1 MAVTLHT
8 DLGDIKIE
16 LYCMQTPLA
25 CEYLALARRCACFS
39 VAPASLAQALTLLS
53 QASADLERAF
63 YWNKGCGGG
72 SMLLVQST
80 SHDSLSRALQS
91 LYLYPRHFFSLSQHQ
106 CKRPIDNSKR
116 FNLPPYRVCS
126 DPSVWPAST
135 SMALHPPKEF
145 ESLLRLQ
152 LDPLSPSAL
161 ERALLQ
167 QHSLVEQMQ
176 FLVCNTV
183 LSPPARLARFVF
195 ADSLQEILAKIRP
208 GTTVYPFGSAI
219 NGLGSVTSDLD
230 LSVEMGIDVAPELE
244 ALAEYHRLQ
253 VTADVSRKGNDI
265 LGDLLRFTGQ
275 TSYKLLTPIRFLLNR
290 LDPLSA
296 PSSRVLPGHVPII
309 NYSRHRALGLGV
321 DISRSVGGEHSSQV
335 VLRAAHWMRSL
346 VQQVPLLI
354 FLAYAL
360 KYLARGAHVTHH
372 GPAFGFTSYK
382 LTTILVHFLQ
392 VTGFAPPLEYL
403 LVQDMS
409 PAEVVRR
416 IFIPLKEDWTYRLT
430 KLKRDSPKTYV
441 LFDCP
446 GQVELYCVNGAFRKL
461 LFFLT
466 LTPLPTNT
474 TLGSKQQDLSLP
486 EPYMETPSQSNLLGL
501 GLRLSSVHLVDS
513 YYCTSPGKFI
523 SVLLTSLVS
532 MLQLGLP
539 HVNVLSKVD
548 LIEQYAPL
556 KFNLDFFTEVLD
568 LSYLVEQLD
577 DVPFFAKYKK
587 LNGRLAELV
596 QDTAL
601 VNFLILD
608 VQDRTHLEKIVRH
621 ADKGNGYVFG
631 TDEERT
637 LQSMLSCASGAEFS
651 NDLVCLAQEKYTH
664 QSSKT
669 KNPH

>member
-1 MAVTLHT
+1 
-8 DLGDIKIE
+8 
-16 LYCMQTPLA
+16 
-25 CEYLALARRCACFS
+25 
-39 VAPASLAQALTLLS
+39 
-53 QASADLERAF
+53 
-63 YWNKGCGGG
+63 
-72 SMLLVQST
+72 
-80 SHDSLSRALQS
+80 
-91 LYLYPRHFFSLSQHQ
+91 
-106 CKRPIDNSKR
+106 
-116 FNLPPYRVCS
+116 
-126 DPSVWPAST
+126 
-135 SMALHPPKEF
+135 MALHPPKEF

-321 DISRSVGGEHSSQV
+321 DISRSVGSEHSSQV

-416 IFIPLKEDWTYRLT
+416 IFIPLKEDWT
-430 KLKRDSPKTYV
+430 
-441 LFDCP
+441 CP
-446 GQVELYCVNGAFRKL
+446 SEAADVFNE
-461 LFFLT
+461 FLT
-466 LTPLPTNT
+466 YLLALNPPAVTLCLRSGRLIPRLDCNTHFIHCPNPLFPDKNITRGIDADIWSNF
-474 TLGSKQQDLSLP
+474 LDIVRRAQAILPSLRVPSNSK
-486 EPYMETPSQSNLLGL
+486 T
-501 GLRLSSVHLVDS
+501 
-513 YYCTSPGKFI
+513 
-523 SVLLTSLVS
+523 VLW
-532 MLQLGLP
+532 GLP
-539 HVNVLSKVD
+539 ALARPHSTASKPSHVHF
-548 LIEQYAPL
+548 QYI
-556 KFNLDFFTEVLD
+556 
-568 LSYLVEQLD
+568 
-577 DVPFFAKYKK
+577 FAIFEDYATGI
-587 LNGRLAELV
+587 LHFYFS
-596 QDTAL
+596 QQ
-601 VNFLILD
+601 NFLAL
-608 VQDRTHLEKIVRH
+608 
-621 ADKGNGYVFG
+621 
-631 TDEERT
+631 
-637 LQSMLSCASGAEFS
+637 CASDYYKGCIFHRNIKGFIVQTGDPTGTGKNGQSIWKQKFKDEF
-651 NDLVCLAQEKYTH
+651 NEALKVKFKE
-664 QSSKT
+664 
-669 KNPH
+669 PVG

>member
-1 MAVTLHT
+1 MKNSQKNLPSRPLGLFGQVVIGPPGSGKSTYCAAMQEFLLQLGRNVAVVNLDPANDTLPYT
-8 DLGDIKIE
+8 CAVDLKDLIRLDEVMQSLHLGPNGGL
-16 LYCMQTPLA
+16 LYCM
-25 CEYLALARRCACFS
+25 EYLYKNRDWLA
-39 VAPASLAQALTLLS
+39 
-53 QASADLERAF
+53 D
-63 YWNKGCGGG
+63 
-72 SMLLVQST
+72 
-80 SHDSLSRALQS
+80 
-91 LYLYPRHFFSLSQHQ
+91 
-106 CKRPIDNSKR
+106 
-116 FNLPPYRVCS
+116 
-126 DPSVWPAST
+126 
-135 SMALHPPKEF
+135 
-145 ESLLRLQ
+145 
-152 LDPLSPSAL
+152 
-161 ERALLQ
+161 
-167 QHSLVEQMQ
+167 
-176 FLVCNTV
+176 
-183 LSPPARLARFVF
+183 
-195 ADSLQEILAKIRP
+195 
-208 GTTVYPFGSAI
+208 
-219 NGLGSVTSDLD
+219 
-230 LSVEMGIDVAPELE
+230 
-244 ALAEYHRLQ
+244 
-253 VTADVSRKGNDI
+253 
-265 LGDLLRFTGQ
+265 
-275 TSYKLLTPIRFLLNR
+275 
-290 LDPLSA
+290 
-296 PSSRVLPGHVPII
+296 
-309 NYSRHRALGLGV
+309 
-321 DISRSVGGEHSSQV
+321 
-335 VLRAAHWMRSL
+335 
-346 VQQVPLLI
+346 
-354 FLAYAL
+354 
-360 KYLARGAHVTHH
+360 
-372 GPAFGFTSYK
+372 
-382 LTTILVHFLQ
+382 
-392 VTGFAPPLEYL
+392 
-403 LVQDMS
+403 
-409 PAEVVRR
+409 
-416 IFIPLKEDWTYRLT
+416 RLT